1 MPSNDAELFCI
12 GNASRE
18 STTMKSRLT
27 FASLAAA
34 AALFALPSTSQA
46 GFVHDGDDCLGWLR
60 THADDMMRRVDD
72 GMRRVDDSMRHM
84 DDCLTVF
91 HHREAAVV
99 KGHHHAK
106 KGKKARKMAAMPK
119 K

>member
-1 MPSNDAELFCI
+1 
-12 GNASRE
+12 
-18 STTMKSRLT
+18 
-27 FASLAAA
+27 
-34 AALFALPSTSQA
+34 
-46 GFVHDGDDCLGWLR
+46 
-60 THADDMMRRVDD
+60 
-72 GMRRVDDSMRHM
+72 MRRVDDSMRHM